1 MQMICVIR
9 IQITAMRCLILKK
22 LRKTCVIQNFGQGR
36 IAHCRNVRGLEKN
49 VVVFRLF
56 AKLRYSDEKS
66 TKFESPMQD

>member
-22 LRKTCVIQNFGQGR
+22 LRKTCVIQIFGQGR
-36 IAHCRNVRGLEKN
+36 IAYCRNVRGLEKN

-56 AKLRYSDEKS
+56 EKLRYSDERS
-66 TKFESPMQD
+66 TKFESPKQD